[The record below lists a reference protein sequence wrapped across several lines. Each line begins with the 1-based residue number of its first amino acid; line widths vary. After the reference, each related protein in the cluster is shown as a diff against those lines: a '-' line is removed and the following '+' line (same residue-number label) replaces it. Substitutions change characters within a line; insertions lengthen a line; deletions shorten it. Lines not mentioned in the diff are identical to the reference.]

1 MGRMAGPLWCV
12 ETGDGPPL
20 VLLHGNGESHRVF
33 DRMVPSLAPRHR
45 LVALD
50 SRGHGATP
58 RGDGPL
64 TIARMADD
72 VDAALAALGLA
83 GVDVLG
89 FSDGG
94 NIALELAL
102 RQPGRAGR
110 LVVVGANLT
119 PEGLTNRTLVE
130 VRAVRAAL
138 RVAGRVLPAARRAAE
153 RWALMA
159 DEPRIDAADLAR
171 VAVPVLVVAGERDV
185 VRPEHT
191 RQIADALPEARL
203 AVVPRA
209 GHMLPRTHPGRLAAL
224 VGMFLTPRPG

>member
-33 DRMVPSLAPRHR
+33 DRMVAPLAPRHR

-58 RGDGPL
+58 RGEAPL

-72 VDAALAALGLA
+72 VDGALAELGLT

-94 NIALELAL
+94 NVALELAL
-102 RQPGRAGR
+102 RHPRRTGR
-110 LVVVGANLT
+110 LVVVGANLS
-119 PEGLTNRTLVE
+119 PEGLTARTLAE
-130 VRAVRAAL
+130 VRVVHAAL
-138 RVAGRVLPAARRAAE
+138 QAAGRVVPAARRAAE

-159 DEPRIDAADLAR
+159 DQPRIDPSDLRR
-171 VAVPVLVVAGERDV
+171 VAVPTLVVVGARDV

-191 RQIADALPEARL
+191 RLIADRLPLARV

-209 GHMLPRTHPGRLAAL
+209 GHMLPLTHPRELAAL
-224 VGMFLTPRPG
+224 VEAFLEP

>member
-12 ETGDGPPL
+12 EAGDGPPL

-33 DRMVPSLAPRHR
+33 DRMLPVLAPRHR

-50 SRGHGATP
+50 SRGHGGSP

-72 VDAALAALGLA
+72 VAEALGTLGLA

-94 NIALELAL
+94 NVALELTL
-102 RQPGRAGR
+102 RHPGRAGR
-110 LVVVGANLT
+110 LVVVGANLV
-119 PEGLTNRTLVE
+119 PGGLRPGTLAQIRT
-130 VRAVRAAL
+130 VRAGL
-138 RVAGRVLPAARRAAE
+138 RVAGRAVPAARRAAE

-159 DEPRIDAADLAR
+159 DEPRIVAADLAR
-171 VAVPVLVVAGERDV
+171 VEIPVLVVAGDRDV

-191 RQIADALPEARL
+191 RLIADSLPNARR
-203 AVVPRA
+203 ATVPRA
-209 GHMLPRTHPGRLAAL
+209 GHMLPLTHPRELAAL
-224 VGMFLTPRPG
+224 VEEFLAAE